1 MPLNALIVIL
11 GLIGFFLLIVAMRR
25 FRVMN
30 VGSGVFSGTLGM
42 ASLALAA
49 LVLALV
55 LNLQTYQ
62 RLTNETPAGVLDLS
76 RIAPHQ
82 YDAVLTYPNGT
93 VAVFFLRG
101 DEWQVDAR
109 ILKWQGSVN
118 LLGFDAALKLDRISG
133 RYTNIEDERGKPRT
147 VYQLHPPETLDL
159 WDLAR
164 SYHRWLPW
172 VDAVYGSATFLP
184 MADKGSYEITAS
196 QTGLIARPLNEAAKN
211 AVSGW
216 H

>member
-1 MPLNALIVIL
+1 MPLNALIAVF
-11 GLIGFFLLIVAMRR
+11 GLIGLLLLIVAVRR

-30 VGSGVFSGTLGM
+30 VGSGIFSGTL
-42 ASLALAA
+42 ATVFLVLAAAVFA
-49 LVLALV
+49 LVLDLR
-55 LNLQTYQ
+55 TYQ
-62 RLTNETPAGVLDLS
+62 RLTSEAPVGELDLS

-82 YDAVLTYPNGT
+82 FDAVLTYPDGT

-109 ILKWQGSVN
+109 ILKWQGAVN
-118 LLGFDAALKLDRISG
+118 LLGFDAALRLDRISG
-133 RYTNIEDERGKPRT
+133 RYTSIEDERGQPRT
-147 VYQLHPPETLDL
+147 VYQLHPPETIDL

-164 SYHRWLPW
+164 RYHRWLPW
-172 VDAVYGSATFLP
+172 VDALYGSATFLP

-196 QTGLIARPLNEAAKN
+196 QTGLIARPLNEAARS
-211 AVSGW
+211 AVGGW

>member
-1 MPLNALIVIL
+1 MPLNALIAVFGL
-11 GLIGFFLLIVAMRR
+11 VGLILLIVAVRR

-30 VGSGVFSGTLGM
+30 IGSGVFSTV
-42 ASLALAA
+42 AA
-49 LVLALV
+49 LVFFLLAAAALALV
-55 LNLQTYQ
+55 LDLRSYQ
-62 RLTNETPAGVLDLS
+62 RLTSEAPAGELDLT
-76 RIAPHQ
+76 RVAPHQ

-109 ILKWQGSVN
+109 ILKWQASVN
-118 LLGFDAALKLDRISG
+118 LLGFDTAFRLDRISG
-133 RYTNIEDERGKPRT
+133 RYTNIEDERGQPRT
-147 VYQLHPPETLDL
+147 VYALSPPAPIDL

-164 SYHRWLPW
+164 RYRRWLPW
-172 VDAVYGSATFLP
+172 VDALYGSATFLP
-184 MADKGSYEITAS
+184 MADKGSYAIAAS
-196 QTGLIARPLNEAAKN
+196 QSGLIARPLNEAARN

>member
-1 MPLNALIVIL
+1 MPLNALIAVFGFI
-11 GLIGFFLLIVAMRR
+11 GLLLFIVAVRR

-30 VGSGVFSGTLGM
+30 VGSGVFSGTM
-42 ASLALAA
+42 ALIFLALGAVVFA
-49 LVLALV
+49 IVLDLR
-55 LNLQTYQ
+55 TYQ
-62 RLTNETPAGVLDLS
+62 RLTAESPVGELDLS

-109 ILKWQGSVN
+109 ILKWQGAVN
-118 LLGFDAALKLDRISG
+118 LLGFDAALRLDRISG
-133 RYTNIEDERGKPRT
+133 RYTNIEDERGQPRT
-147 VYQLHPPETLDL
+147 VYQLRAPDPIDL
-159 WDLAR
+159 WELAR
-164 SYHRWLPW
+164 RYHRWLPW
-172 VDAVYGSATFLP
+172 VDALYGSATFLP
-184 MADKGSYEITAS
+184 MADKGSYEISAS
-196 QTGLIARPLNEAAKN
+196 QTGLIARPLNEAARN

>member
-1 MPLNALIVIL
+1 MPLNAFIAVF
-11 GLIGFFLLIVAMRR
+11 GLIGLLLLIISVRR

-30 VGSGVFSGTLGM
+30 VGSGAVSGTAAIVFFL
-42 ASLALAA
+42 LAA
-49 LVLALV
+49 AVFALV
-55 LNLQTYQ
+55 VDLRSYQ
-62 RLTNETPAGVLDLS
+62 QLTSEAPAAELDLA

-109 ILKWQGSVN
+109 ILKWQAAVN
-118 LLGFDAALKLDRISG
+118 LLGFDSAFRLDRISG
-133 RYTNIEDERGKPRT
+133 RYTNIEDERGQLRT
-147 VYQLHPPETLDL
+147 VYQLHPPGTIDL
-159 WDLAR
+159 WELAR
-164 SYHRWLPW
+164 RYHRWLPW
-172 VDAVYGSATFLP
+172 VDALYGSATFLP
-184 MADKGSYEITAS
+184 MADKGSYEISAS
-196 QTGLIARPLNEAAKN
+196 QTGLIARPLNEAARN